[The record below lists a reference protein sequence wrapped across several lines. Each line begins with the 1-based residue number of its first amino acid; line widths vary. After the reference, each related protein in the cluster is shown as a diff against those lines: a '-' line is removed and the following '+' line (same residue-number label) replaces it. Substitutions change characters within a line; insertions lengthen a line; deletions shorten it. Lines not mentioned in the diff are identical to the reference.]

1 MPMVGHCYHRTSL
14 AIGRENT
21 AVATCDQEIAEYVA
35 SIGGRTVMTSS
46 EHERATSRVAE
57 AVGLLESEQGG
68 RIDTVA
74 MIQGDEPLVDPE
86 SLGRVVECMNDPDV
100 QIANLVYS
108 TSDPRVIF
116 DPNNV
121 KVVIDRCRDALY
133 FSRAAIPSAMNSGT
147 SHSALIQ
154 TGIIVF
160 RREALFGFAELEE
173 TDLERIE
180 SIDMNR
186 VLEHGGQIRTVLS
199 DTALIGVDT
208 PEDLSLAE
216 RLLMADPVSQSYCTQ

>member
-1 MPMVGHCYHRTSL
+1 MVGHCYHRTSL

-133 FSRAAIPSAMNSGT
+133 FSRAAIPSAMNRGT

-186 VLEHGGQIRTVLS
+186 VLEHGGRIRTVLS